1 MKSYSNIKTQ
11 YPITHPIGS
20 SLIDQCCNATD
31 LHVTSEQPSPLP
43 LLFVTP
49 TEKLGQVTGKKIH
62 AGSVNLFRENIFF
75 FPALFL
81 GSHRQVMKT

>member
-20 SLIDQCCNATD
+20 SLVDQCCNATD

-75 FPALFL
+75 PALFL